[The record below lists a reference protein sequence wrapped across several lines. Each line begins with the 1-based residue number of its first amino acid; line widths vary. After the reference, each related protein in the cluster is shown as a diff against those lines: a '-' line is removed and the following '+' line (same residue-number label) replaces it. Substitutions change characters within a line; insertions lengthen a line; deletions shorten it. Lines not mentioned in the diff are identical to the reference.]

1 MLDSFVL
8 NSKDY
13 QKVEEMNNEMYNLR
27 KYNELVSL
35 EVIKKLENDN
45 FDITVDQIKEYM
57 MKFIKKNWKLILIA
71 LLVIFSLNKCTVACN
86 RDTIINKQETEI
98 IYKDSI
104 IKAQSDS
111 LKMLSIRWDEN
122 QRGQQNYQSLAI
134 GTKQELTARIEEL
147 KNTINNLSIDNTN
160 LKKENKQLKAHL
172 KKYE

>member
-1 MLDSFVL
+1 M
-8 NSKDY
+8 
-13 QKVEEMNNEMYNLR
+13 
-27 KYNELVSL
+27 
-35 EVIKKLENDN
+35 
-45 FDITVDQIKEYM
+45 EY
-57 MKFIKKNWKLILIA
+57 IKKNWKIILIA
-71 LLVIFSLNKCTVACN
+71 ILVIFSLNKCTVACN

-147 KNTINNLSIDNTN
+147 KNTINNLSIDNAN